1 VTRPT
6 RLALKVL
13 VWGVC
18 LAPLAQLGYRAWNA
32 DLGANPIS
40 LITNTL
46 GDWTLRILLASLAM
60 TPLRIVF
67 GLSWPITLRRLL
79 GLFTFAYVCM
89 HFAVWIVLDFFFD
102 WPRMWAD
109 IVKRPF
115 ITMGMLALL
124 SLIPLAAT
132 STTGMIR
139 RLGARNWTRLHRL
152 AYVAAVFAALHYLW
166 LAKVGVK
173 DPYWYAAA
181 LGVLLG
187 IRAWAWGRRALCHR
201 RTSASVLKPQ
211 SDLGRSRLPS

>member
-1 VTRPT
+1 MTRRGRVT
-6 RLALKVL
+6 LKVV

-18 LAPLAQLGYRAWNA
+18 LAPLALLAYRAWTD

-40 LITNTL
+40 FITTTL
-46 GDWTLRILLASLAM
+46 GDWTLRILLTSLAM

-79 GLFTFAYVCM
+79 GLFAFFYVCL
-89 HFAVWIVLDFFFD
+89 HFSVWIVLDFFFD

-109 IVKRPF
+109 IVKRPY
-115 ITMGMLALL
+115 ITIGMAGLL
-124 SLIPLAAT
+124 SLLPLAAT

-152 AYVAAVFAALHYLW
+152 AYVAAVCGVLHYLW

-181 LGVLLG
+181 LVILLG
-187 IRAWAWGRRALCHR
+187 VRVWEWGRRAMR
-201 RTSASVLKPQ
+201 RRHATPVVS
-211 SDLGRSRLPS
+211 SRAQNPLS

>member
-1 VTRPT
+1 MTRPA
-6 RLALKVL
+6 RIALKVG

-18 LAPLAQLGYRAWNA
+18 LAPLALLAYRAWTD

-40 LITNTL
+40 FITNTL

-79 GLFTFAYVCM
+79 GLFTFAYVCL
-89 HFAVWIVLDFFFD
+89 HFAVWSVLDFFFD

-109 IVKRPF
+109 IVKRPY
-115 ITMGMLALL
+115 ITMGILALL
-124 SLIPLAAT
+124 SLTPLAAT
-132 STTGMIR
+132 STAGMIR

-152 AYVAAVFAALHYLW
+152 AYVAAICAVLHYLW
-166 LAKVGVK
+166 LAKVGVN

-181 LGVLLG
+181 LVLLLG
-187 IRAWAWGRRALCHR
+187 IRAWDWGRRALR
-201 RTSASVLKPQ
+201 RRHARAAV
-211 SDLGRSRLPS
+211 PSPPARPRAENPLS